1 MKILSKVTAIVLCSV
16 MLLSMIPFSALAASS
31 YPNTHVNTGNM
42 AADIVAVA
50 VTQAG
55 YCEGSLKQPHQTVR
69 LLFVGINLL
78 GLESRYVSQEHLYHP
93 PSKHIPDSYRR
104 PF

>member
-16 MLLSMIPFSALAASS
+16 MLLSMIPSSALAASS

-50 VTQAG
+50 VIQAG
-55 YCEGSLKQPHQTVR
+55 
-69 LLFVGINLL
+69 
-78 GLESRYVSQEHLYHP
+78 
-93 PSKHIPDSYRR
+93 
-104 PF
+104 